1 MLDILMFGI
10 GGIVGAGIYA
20 IVGEAAGISGHL
32 LWASFLVAAVV
43 ALLTATTYAEF
54 VSRFP
59 DAGGSFEYV
68 KQGFGRTTALWFSI
82 MMLFTGVV
90 AAAAIAI
97 SFGQYLGRLLE
108 VPLWVTTAGV
118 IILMGLINA
127 VGVQQASWFNT
138 LATVVTLAGL
148 AAVVFF
154 AVPEWGSVPLLS
166 SEGVGWTG
174 IASGGAL
181 IFFSFIGYEDLVKM
195 AEETRD
201 PRKTMPRGILISGVV
216 VLLIYLLIAVS
227 AVSVI
232 PPDDL
237 ARESG
242 PLAAVLRRSA
252 GAGWATAI
260 VVVALFA
267 TSKTILSNILGTSR
281 LLYDV
286 ARDGG
291 MPWLQRL
298 TQVNESTGT
307 PLLATLLITLLALGF
322 GLIGNLKVVASISN
336 IFIMLVFLAVNAA
349 LLNYRRLHADEQDPP
364 FRVPLSVGRY
374 PLPTILAFAGVLI
387 LLGFNVANIVG

>member
-1 MLDILMFGI
+1 MFGI

-20 IVGEAAGISGHL
+20 IVGEAAGISGNL
-32 LWASFLVAAVV
+32 LWASFLVAATV

-68 KQGFGRTTALWFSI
+68 KQGFGQTTALWFSI

-90 AAAAIAI
+90 AAGAIAI
-97 SFGQYLGRLLE
+97 SFSEYLGRLWE
-108 VPLWVTTAGV
+108 VPRWIITLGV
-118 IILMGLINA
+118 IVVMGLINA

-148 AAVVFF
+148 AAIVYF
-154 AVPEWGSVPLLS
+154 AIPEWGSVPLLE
-166 SEGVGWTG
+166 SEGVGWTA

-195 AEETRD
+195 AEETRE

-216 VLLIYLLIAVS
+216 VLLVYLLVAVS
-227 AVSVI
+227 AVSVL
-232 PPDDL
+232 PPEEL
-237 ARESG
+237 AQESG

-291 MPWLQRL
+291 MSWLQRL
-298 TQVNESTGT
+298 TRVNRKTGT
-307 PLLATLLITLLALGF
+307 PLPAILLITLLALAF

-349 LLNYRRLHADEQDPP
+349 LLNFRRQHPDAPTP
-364 FRVPLSVGRY
+364 RFRVPLQVGGY
-374 PLPTILAFAGVLI
+374 PLPTMLALVGVLI
-387 LLGFNVANIVG
+387 LLGFNVANILG

>member
-1 MLDILMFGI
+1 MFGI

-20 IVGEAAGISGHL
+20 IVGEAAGISGNL

-54 VSRFP
+54 VSRYP

-68 KQGFGRTTALWFSI
+68 KQGFGQTTALWFSI

-97 SFGQYLGRLLE
+97 SFSEYLGRLLDI
-108 VPLWVTTAGV
+108 PLWLTTVG
-118 IILMGLINA
+118 IIIVMGLINA
-127 VGVQQASWFNT
+127 IGVQQASWFNT

-148 AAVVFF
+148 AAVVYF
-154 AVPEWGSVPLLS
+154 AIPEWGTVPLLS
-166 SEGVGWTG
+166 APGVGWAG
-174 IASGGAL
+174 VASGGAL

-195 AEETRD
+195 AEETRE

-227 AVSVI
+227 AVSII
-232 PPDDL
+232 PAGEL
-237 ARESG
+237 AQESG

-252 GAGWATAI
+252 GPGWATAI

-267 TSKTILSNILGTSR
+267 TSKTIMSNILGTSR
-281 LLYDV
+281 LIYDV

-298 TQVNESTGT
+298 TRVNKTTGT
-307 PLLATLLITLLALGF
+307 PLLATLLITLLALAF

-349 LLNYRRLHADEQDPP
+349 LLNLRRTRPDESDPP
-364 FRVPLSVGRY
+364 FRVPLSIGKY
-374 PLPTILAFAGVLI
+374 PVPTVLAFVGVLV
-387 LLGFNVANIVG
+387 LLGFNVANILG